1 MGTDSIEEDNVG
13 SYTSVQNC
21 TQRAVHA
28 QTTDAKLDSIA
39 RAIYE
44 LAAYMGNL
52 ENQLNMIEH
61 KLRSAPAEAA
71 SGPRQRL
78 SERGRF
84 LRVEG

>member
-1 MGTDSIEEDNVG
+1 VG

-61 KLRSAPAEAA
+61 KLRTPAEAA

-78 SERGRF
+78 SERGRS

>member
-1 MGTDSIEEDNVG
+1 MG

-21 TQRAVHA
+21 AQRAVHA

-78 SERGRF
+78 SERGRS